1 MFESISTIPISMI
14 KYHLCEYYFRG
25 GKMKNKALLT
35 TLLGVVLFL
44 AGCDYSKP
52 ENRNGFFYN
61 TFVQPM
67 DNLIHWLGNT
77 LGDNYGLAIVIL
89 VLAVRLVLLPFML
102 SNYKNMHMMREKM
115 KIAKPEITEAQEKVK
130 RARTQEDKLAANQE
144 MMQVYKK
151 YNMNPMSSMLGCL
164 PLIIQMPIVM
174 ALYFVLKYPSG
185 GGITKY
191 SDFLWFQLDKPD
203 IWITIIA
210 GVLYFIQAYVSS
222 FNMPPEQ
229 RQMGY
234 MMMIISPI
242 MIVWISLSSAAA
254 LGLYWSVSAAFLVV
268 QTHVA
273 NVVYGKKAK
282 AEVAPLIKKF
292 EQEKKPK
299 SAKNTQ
305 VVKKKKK

>member
-1 MFESISTIPISMI
+1 
-14 KYHLCEYYFRG
+14 
-25 GKMKNKALLT
+25 MKNKALLT
-35 TLLGVVLFL
+35 MLVGVVFLL

-52 ENRNGFFYN
+52 ENRDGFFFN

-67 DNLIHWLGNT
+67 DRLIHWLGDHLNN
-77 LGDNYGLAIVIL
+77 NYGLAIIIIVL
-89 VLAVRLVLLPFML
+89 VVRIVLLPFML

-115 KIAKPEITEAQEKVK
+115 KIAKPEISEAQEKVK
-130 RARTQEDKLAANQE
+130 RARTQEDKMAANQE

-151 YNMNPMSSMLGCL
+151 YDMNPMASMLGCL
-164 PLIIQMPIVM
+164 PLILQMPIVM
-174 ALYFVLKYPSG
+174 GLFFVLKYPSD

-191 SDFLWFQLDKPD
+191 SDFMWFQLDKPD

-222 FNMPPEQ
+222 ANMPEEQ

-234 MMMIISPI
+234 MMMIVSPI
-242 MIVWISLSSAAA
+242 MIVWISFSSAAA

-268 QTHVA
+268 QTYLA

-282 AEVAPLIKKF
+282 EEVAPLIKKF
-292 EQEKKPK
+292 EAEKNGKNTG
-299 SAKNTQ
+299 KNTQ
-305 VVKKKKK
+305 VVSKKNKKK

>member
-1 MFESISTIPISMI
+1 
-14 KYHLCEYYFRG
+14 
-25 GKMKNKALLT
+25 MKNKALLT

-67 DNLIHWLGNT
+67 DNLIHWLGNS

-151 YNMNPMSSMLGCL
+151 YNMNPMASMLGCL

-185 GGITKY
+185 GGITKF
-191 SDFLWFQLDKPD
+191 SDFLWFHLDKPD

-242 MIVWISLSSAAA
+242 MIIWISLSSAAA

-268 QTHVA
+268 QTYVA
-273 NVVYGKKAK
+273 NVVYGCKAK
-282 AEVAPLIKKF
+282 AEVAPLIEKF
-292 EQEKKPK
+292 EREKNAK
-299 SAKNTQ
+299 AGKNTQ

>member
-1 MFESISTIPISMI
+1 
-14 KYHLCEYYFRG
+14 
-25 GKMKNKALLT
+25 MKNKALLT

-151 YNMNPMSSMLGCL
+151 YNMNPMASMLGCL

-191 SDFLWFQLDKPD
+191 SDFLWFNLDKPD

-268 QTHVA
+268 QTYVA
-273 NVVYGKKAK
+273 NVVYGRKAR
-282 AEVAPLIKKF
+282 AEVAPLIEKF
-292 EQEKKPK
+292 EREKNAKTG
-299 SAKNTQ
+299 KNTQ